1 MGIAIGALFSTGCH
15 LAVRG
20 YDVLVSA
27 WVVQQSQPV
36 AAIHLKKEGRAGV
49 RCSLVLFNGYVGHSH
64 WSFTCDLPI
73 TITIKRP

>member
-36 AAIHLKKEGRAGV
+36 AAIHLKKEGRAV
-49 RCSLVLFNGYVGHSH
+49 QLSV
-64 WSFTCDLPI
+64 
-73 TITIKRP
+73 